1 MSRGYA
7 QAQGLPRLKLRM
19 KSLGAFEVLAYVT
32 LAGKAVGPG
41 PNPVTRMELSAARKK
56 SAAVDVEVTE
66 VVIDNTE

>member
-1 MSRGYA
+1 
-7 QAQGLPRLKLRM
+7 M